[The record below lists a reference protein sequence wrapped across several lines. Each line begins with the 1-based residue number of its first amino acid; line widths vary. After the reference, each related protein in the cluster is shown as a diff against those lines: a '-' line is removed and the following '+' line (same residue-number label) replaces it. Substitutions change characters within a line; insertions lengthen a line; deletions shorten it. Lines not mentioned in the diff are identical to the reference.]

1 MGISKDQ
8 PPKAIGYL
16 CCPNKAWC
24 SMAAAGKAWIWDF
37 GPETKSDLAKCKECD
52 FLFMTIRTK
61 PIARTGRANNRGK
74 PGNRGGSGRST
85 STEGVQP
92 RHVQPTPKRKAT
104 TPNKQPPTVEAILQK
119 LQDLTSEGMSFEEA
133 ANQIK
138 NPPAESTN
146 VMVEPSADELK
157 KLESLIDS
165 FQKKIVSGIKYT
177 DSLNTKLA
185 EGYKKL
191 GELKAQQDV
200 AKASYEQMCEE
211 LALKSQQPNT
221 AAAAATGLDVI
232 EWPADFSHLPR
243 DAKQRVIDSQL
254 ERINKLQIFLDTNDD
269 VNPLLNMDTEDTAE
283 VAEDNGSLDELPDLP
298 DADPVPEQAAQYD
311 RASSVT
317 GPNRVAPYAGT
328 PSTPC
333 PEDEEIARTLI
344 QQLALGSEMWGPDG
358 SHRPAG
364 TEGPS
369 PAAQSSTERQLG

>member
-269 VNPLLNMDTEDTAE
+269 VNPLLNMDTDDTAE
-283 VAEDNGSLDELPDLP
+283 EAEDNASLDELPDLP
-298 DADPVPEQAAQYD
+298 DADPVSEQAAQYD

-364 TEGPS
+364 PEGPS

>member
-191 GELKAQQDV
+191 GELKAQQDA

-221 AAAAATGLDVI
+221 AAAAATGLEVI
-232 EWPADFSHLPR
+232 EWPADFAHLPR
-243 DAKQRVIDSQL
+243 EAKQRVIDSQL

-358 SHRPAG
+358 SHRPAAP
-364 TEGPS
+364 EGPS